1 MEPDFWR
8 KRWENNQIGFHEGK
22 PNAFLVQHVA
32 SLGLEAGARV
42 FLPLCGKTRDIFW
55 LLSQGF
61 RVAGAELSR
70 IAVEQLF
77 AELDVTP
84 QVSTIGPLKRFSAP
98 DIDIFVGD
106 IFTLDAETLG
116 KVDAVYDRAALV
128 ALPPQMRPRYAAHLV
143 ALSARAPQLLICFSY
158 DQSAMAGP
166 PFSVPPAETH
176 ALYDADFRVT
186 ELASADVPGGLR
198 GACPA
203 VEHAWLLTPQG

>member
-84 QVSTIGPLKRFSAP
+84 QVSTIGPLKRFSAS

-128 ALPPQMRPRYAAHLV
+128 ALPPQVRPRYAAHLV

-198 GACPA
+198 GTCPA